1 MEQILLSVAHLGFI
15 LGIGFYFITA
25 MQWYS
30 YRVERVLF
38 HYNRYDWHA
47 YFFGLPLLGYYAL
60 WFCDTFFNLAFY
72 MAQKDG

>member
-1 MEQILLSVAHLGFI
+1 MEQILLSIVHLGFI

-47 YFFGLPLLGYYAL
+47 
-60 WFCDTFFNLAFY
+60 DR
-72 MAQKDG
+72 KSVV